1 MKKIALFSLISLF
14 VLSAC
19 HGAATDSSAADAA
32 QSQDSTP
39 TFPGDPTYHQDIAPI
54 YAKRCVNC
62 HATGGIA
69 PFPLDTYASAKSA
82 GLASQAAT
90 TNRTMPPYAVSA
102 DGSCGTF
109 RDARWLSDAE
119 LGAIAKWVDGGM
131 PEGVA
136 TGAAPQ
142 PPKLNVLD
150 GNVVEYAMPQ
160 AYAPVPSVAGGHDDY
175 RCFPMDMKLKK
186 DQFVTGFEVVPGDPR
201 IVHHVLTF
209 SVSPDAFPIEAPS
222 YGANSKVIDALQ
234 AANTDRLGWPCYAG
248 AGKGVLIDAL
258 PATWAPGQGATK
270 YPAGTGLRVK
280 AGEILVM
287 QVHYN
292 LANVAQ
298 NAKPSDLSKVRLQL
312 ADSIDREG
320 FMVLHDPF
328 LFTSFTNKPQT
339 LAANKKGATIDW
351 TATRKDLDFFL
362 PNSAGD
368 NFEIFAIYPHMH
380 KFGRKAQLTLTHPNA
395 PEVCGAIVEKWNF
408 DWQGFYWYDKPLQYD
423 ANTLL
428 HYTCVYDTTG
438 ATSPITPGFG
448 TENEMCLAG
457 LYFVKK

>member
-1 MKKIALFSLISLF
+1 MGLRLI
-14 VLSAC
+14 
-19 HGAATDSSAADAA
+19 G
-32 QSQDSTP
+32 
-39 TFPGDPTYHQDIAPI
+39 
-54 YAKRCVNC
+54 
-62 HATGGIA
+62 
-69 PFPLDTYASAKSA
+69 
-82 GLASQAAT
+82 
-90 TNRTMPPYAVSA
+90 
-102 DGSCGTF
+102 
-109 RDARWLSDAE
+109 
-119 LGAIAKWVDGGM
+119 
-131 PEGVA
+131 
-136 TGAAPQ
+136 
-142 PPKLNVLD
+142 
-150 GNVVEYAMPQ
+150 
-160 AYAPVPSVAGGHDDY
+160 
-175 RCFPMDMKLKK
+175 CFPMDMKLKK

-222 YGANSKVIDALQ
+222 YGANSKVIDALK
-234 AANTDRLGWPCYAG
+234 AANTDRFGWPCYAA

-270 YPAGTGLRVK
+270 YPTGTGLRVK

-287 QVHYN
+287 QVHDN
-292 LANVAQ
+292 LANVAE
-298 NAKPSDLSKVRLQL
+298 NAKPSDLSKVRVQL
-312 ADSIDREG
+312 ADSVEREG

-339 LAANKKGATIDW
+339 LEANKKGATLDW

-368 NFEIFAIYPHMH
+368 KFEIFAIYPHMH
-380 KFGRKAQLTLTHPNA
+380 KFERKVHLTLTHPNA

-423 ANTLL
+423 AKTLL